1 MGAKLDESSN
11 LTELRDTK
19 MTSVNLVVE
28 TIKDQKEEDF
38 DMDQEFEPTKNP
50 NEENQQD
57 WIGY

>member
-57 WIGY
+57 